1 MSAEKRSLPGPS
13 GRSRASRW
21 LLGVQFTAIT
31 LAAATFALLPPD
43 KGPVLL
49 VALGGENATRL
60 VGPDLRLVRAGRL
73 PRSLVV
79 TGVHPSFAEALVN
92 HGILILPAVPLLCG
106 SVDRLES

>member
-1 MSAEKRSLPGPS
+1 MSAEQRPTLGSS

-21 LLGVQFTAIT
+21 LLAAQFTAIT

-43 KGPVLL
+43 KGPILL
-49 VALGGENATRL
+49 VALGGESATRL
-60 VGPDLRLVRAGRL
+60 IGPDLRLVGAGRL

-79 TGVHPSFAEALVN
+79 TGAHPSFAKALFS
-92 HGILILPAVPLLCG
+92 HGILILPAVPMLCG